1 METLEQFMA
10 AVTKEM
16 ERQVARARTCG
27 AIEPSE
33 VTDVVLYRMVLQI
46 VAADFMPPHASHKK
60 MLRNLQ
66 KFI

>member
-1 METLEQFMA
+1 METLEEFMA
-10 AVTKEM
+10 NVTKEM
-16 ERQVARARTCG
+16 ERQVKRARTCG

-33 VTDVVLYRMVLQI
+33 VNDVVLYRMVLQI
-46 VAADFMPPHASHKK
+46 VAADFMPLHASHKK